1 MAPEQK
7 PGRSKQDYGTPDEF
21 LIAVRRRLGV
31 ESFAWDLSATRGVNE
46 CSPFGC
52 YTLEDDALAGDV
64 SRWLFPGWCW
74 LNPPYSDINPWV
86 ERAYESGRVGGR
98 VAVLIPASIGAN
110 WWVDW
115 VEGKAQI
122 IPLNGRITFV
132 GETDAYPK
140 DCALL
145 LYGPDVAVGYD
156 RAWRW
161 MDTLTEEELEM
172 AKKRTKKEPKTPK
185 VRSIKDRKRSARAE
199 KPNDST
205 LGRVTTFA
213 PNAQTSVQPAPDP
226 AELDLGAIQ
235 IPGPDDAVRV
245 LTELAS
251 LNDRALLA
259 KDRYETLKEATKG
272 AKEKYDELAEQVLTR
287 LRQSTHKTDLPLFA
301 DTDTREADQAAM
313 EAGPEAIQDEPAAT
327 DSADLGADEDLP
339 PADEPP
345 LITGRLEAD
354 EIGPDG
360 IF

>member
-1 MAPEQK
+1 MAPKQK
-7 PGRSKQDYGTPDEF
+7 PGLSKQTYGTPDEF
-21 LIAVRRRLGV
+21 LVAVRRRLGI
-31 ESFAWDLSATRGVNE
+31 EAFAWDLSATRGENE

-64 SRWLFPGWCW
+64 SRWLFPGYCW
-74 LNPPYSDINPWV
+74 LNPPFNNISPWV
-86 ERAYESGRVGGR
+86 ERAYHASQAGAR
-98 VAVLIPASIGAN
+98 VAMLIPASVGAN
-110 WWVDW
+110 WWGEW
-115 VEGKAQI
+115 VEHKCQA

-132 GETDAYPK
+132 GETDGYPK

-145 LYGPDVAVGYD
+145 LYGPDVPIGYD
-156 RAWRW
+156 SAWKW
-161 MDTLTEEELEM
+161 MNTLTEEERDM
-172 AKKRTKKEPKTPK
+172 AKKRTAKPGKTPK
-185 VRSIKDRKRSARAE
+185 VRSIKGRKAATRAE

-205 LGRVTTFA
+205 RGRVTTFA

-301 DTDTREADQAAM
+301 DTDAREEDQARM
-313 EAGPEAIQDEPAAT
+313 EAGPEAVPDLADAAPDDDPAA
-327 DSADLGADEDLP
+327 GEDLDATIDP
-339 PADEPP
+339 PSVAGQLDPADV
-345 LITGRLEAD
+345 
-354 EIGPDG
+354 GPDG